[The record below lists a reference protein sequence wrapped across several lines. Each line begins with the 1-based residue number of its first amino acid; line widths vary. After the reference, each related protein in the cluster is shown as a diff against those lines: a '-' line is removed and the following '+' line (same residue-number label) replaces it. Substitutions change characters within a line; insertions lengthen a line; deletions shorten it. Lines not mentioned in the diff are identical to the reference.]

1 MVSPLVPSTMAVNS
15 VVSGIGWPPMS
26 REKSGVLVVPFA
38 RICSRRPSKVPVE
51 SKWPPMP
58 LMLLRSALNVYV
70 PVSGVSVGSS
80 GCQGPN
86 VPRDSISPCGT
97 GFVSVAW

>member
-1 MVSPLVPSTMAVNS
+1 
-15 VVSGIGWPPMS
+15 
-26 REKSGVLVVPFA
+26 
-38 RICSRRPSKVPVE
+38 
-51 SKWPPMP
+51 MP
-58 LMLLRSALNVYV
+58 LMLLRSALNAYV

-80 GCQGPN
+80 GYQGPN